1 MSNLFRD
8 LEFVR
13 EYIDDLLITTNGLLQ
28 DHLEKVEQVLKR
40 LRKTGLK
47 VNASK
52 SKFCRAEVEYL
63 GYLITREG
71 IKPQAKKVQALHNM
85 ATPKTRRDLRK
96 FLGLLNYYRDMTLR
110 RSHTIAPLT
119 KLTSKKVPFVWKEV
133 HQKAFER
140 IKIVLSKE
148 TLLRYP
154 NFSKEFKIIGRIVET
169 DLTNT
174 EILGS
179 LIYTEYFL
187 QFQMAGFILL
197 VAMIGAIVLTLR
209 HRDYVR
215 RQNIHDQVS
224 RNPNTSIEL
233 VDIKLKTR
241 K

>member
-1 MSNLFRD
+1 MFPALLFYTFSFTIIASA
-8 LEFVR
+8 LMVIFSKQPINSVLFLIFSFINASGLFLLAGAEF
-13 EYIDDLLITTNGLLQ
+13 LALIIVIVYVGAVAVLFLFVIMMLDFNPQTIKEETKKYLPFGLLVGSVLF
-28 DHLEKVEQVLKR
+28 LEIILMMYSPE
-40 LRKTGLK
+40 
-47 VNASK
+47 
-52 SKFCRAEVEYL
+52 
-63 GYLITREG
+63 I
-71 IKPQAKKVQALHNM
+71 
-85 ATPKTRRDLRK
+85 
-96 FLGLLNYYRDMTLR
+96 
-110 RSHTIAPLT
+110 
-119 KLTSKKVPFVWKEV
+119 
-133 HQKAFER
+133 
-140 IKIVLSKE
+140 
-148 TLLRYP
+148 
-154 NFSKEFKIIGRIVET
+154 FSKEFKIIGRIVET

>member
-1 MSNLFRD
+1 MFPALLFYTFSFTIIASA
-8 LEFVR
+8 LMVIFSKQPINSVLFLIFSFINASGLFLLAGAEF
-13 EYIDDLLITTNGLLQ
+13 LALIIVIVYVGAVAVLFLFVIMMLDFNPQSIKEETKKYLPVGLLVGSVLF
-28 DHLEKVEQVLKR
+28 LEIILMMYSPE
-40 LRKTGLK
+40 
-47 VNASK
+47 
-52 SKFCRAEVEYL
+52 
-63 GYLITREG
+63 I
-71 IKPQAKKVQALHNM
+71 
-85 ATPKTRRDLRK
+85 
-96 FLGLLNYYRDMTLR
+96 
-110 RSHTIAPLT
+110 
-119 KLTSKKVPFVWKEV
+119 
-133 HQKAFER
+133 
-140 IKIVLSKE
+140 
-148 TLLRYP
+148 
-154 NFSKEFKIIGRIVET
+154 FSKEFKIIGRIVET

-215 RQNIHDQVS
+215 RQNIYDQVS

>member
-1 MSNLFRD
+1 MFPALLFYTFSFTIIASA
-8 LEFVR
+8 LMVIFSKQPINSVLFLIFSFINASGLFLLAGAEF
-13 EYIDDLLITTNGLLQ
+13 LALIIVIVYVGAVAVLFLFVIMMLDFNPQTIKEETKKYLPVGLLVGSVLF
-28 DHLEKVEQVLKR
+28 LEIILMMYSPE
-40 LRKTGLK
+40 
-47 VNASK
+47 
-52 SKFCRAEVEYL
+52 
-63 GYLITREG
+63 I
-71 IKPQAKKVQALHNM
+71 
-85 ATPKTRRDLRK
+85 
-96 FLGLLNYYRDMTLR
+96 
-110 RSHTIAPLT
+110 
-119 KLTSKKVPFVWKEV
+119 
-133 HQKAFER
+133 
-140 IKIVLSKE
+140 
-148 TLLRYP
+148 
-154 NFSKEFKIIGRIVET
+154 FSKEFKIIGRIGET

-174 EILGS
+174 EILGN

>member
-1 MSNLFRD
+1 MCPALLFYTFSFTIIASA
-8 LEFVR
+8 LMVIFSKQPINSVLFLIFSFINASGLFLLAGAEF
-13 EYIDDLLITTNGLLQ
+13 LALIIVIVYVGAVAVLFLFVIMMLDFNPQTIKEETKKYLPVGLLVGSVLF
-28 DHLEKVEQVLKR
+28 LEIILMMYSPE
-40 LRKTGLK
+40 
-47 VNASK
+47 
-52 SKFCRAEVEYL
+52 
-63 GYLITREG
+63 I
-71 IKPQAKKVQALHNM
+71 
-85 ATPKTRRDLRK
+85 
-96 FLGLLNYYRDMTLR
+96 
-110 RSHTIAPLT
+110 
-119 KLTSKKVPFVWKEV
+119 
-133 HQKAFER
+133 
-140 IKIVLSKE
+140 
-148 TLLRYP
+148 
-154 NFSKEFKIIGRIVET
+154 FSKEFKIIGRIVET

>member
-1 MSNLFRD
+1 MFPALLFYTFSFTIIASA
-8 LEFVR
+8 LMVIFSKQPINSVLFLIFSFINASGLFLLAGAEF
-13 EYIDDLLITTNGLLQ
+13 LALIIVIVYVGAVAVLFLFVIMMLDFNPQTIKEETKKYLPVGLLVGSVLF
-28 DHLEKVEQVLKR
+28 LEIILMIYSPE
-40 LRKTGLK
+40 
-47 VNASK
+47 
-52 SKFCRAEVEYL
+52 
-63 GYLITREG
+63 I
-71 IKPQAKKVQALHNM
+71 
-85 ATPKTRRDLRK
+85 
-96 FLGLLNYYRDMTLR
+96 
-110 RSHTIAPLT
+110 
-119 KLTSKKVPFVWKEV
+119 
-133 HQKAFER
+133 
-140 IKIVLSKE
+140 
-148 TLLRYP
+148 
-154 NFSKEFKIIGRIVET
+154 FSKEFKIIGRIVET

>member
-1 MSNLFRD
+1 MFPALLFYTFSFTIIASA
-8 LEFVR
+8 LMVIFSKQPINSVLFLIFSFINASGLFLLAGAEF
-13 EYIDDLLITTNGLLQ
+13 LALIIVIVYVGAVAVLFLFVIMMLDFNPQTIKEETKKYLPVGLLVGSVLF
-28 DHLEKVEQVLKR
+28 LEIILMMYSSE
-40 LRKTGLK
+40 
-47 VNASK
+47 
-52 SKFCRAEVEYL
+52 
-63 GYLITREG
+63 I
-71 IKPQAKKVQALHNM
+71 
-85 ATPKTRRDLRK
+85 
-96 FLGLLNYYRDMTLR
+96 
-110 RSHTIAPLT
+110 
-119 KLTSKKVPFVWKEV
+119 
-133 HQKAFER
+133 
-140 IKIVLSKE
+140 
-148 TLLRYP
+148 
-154 NFSKEFKIIGRIVET
+154 FSKEFKIIGRIVET

>member
-1 MSNLFRD
+1 MFPALLFYTFSFTIIASA
-8 LEFVR
+8 LMVIFSKQPINSVLFLIFAFINASGLFLLAGAEF
-13 EYIDDLLITTNGLLQ
+13 LALIIVIVYGGAVAVLFLFVIMMLDFNPQTIKEETKKYLPVGLLVGSVLF
-28 DHLEKVEQVLKR
+28 LEIILMMYSPE
-40 LRKTGLK
+40 
-47 VNASK
+47 
-52 SKFCRAEVEYL
+52 
-63 GYLITREG
+63 I
-71 IKPQAKKVQALHNM
+71 
-85 ATPKTRRDLRK
+85 
-96 FLGLLNYYRDMTLR
+96 
-110 RSHTIAPLT
+110 
-119 KLTSKKVPFVWKEV
+119 
-133 HQKAFER
+133 
-140 IKIVLSKE
+140 
-148 TLLRYP
+148 
-154 NFSKEFKIIGRIVET
+154 FSKEFKIIGRIVET